1 MKNSVNVLGTEYK
14 IDFVKI
20 SECDELKE
28 NRWCGS
34 CNKSTHRILVGDPTE
49 EEYFG
54 KLTEEEQTHC
64 IKQTLRH
71 EIVHA
76 FFNESGL
83 QESCLQYNNGWAVN
97 EEMVDWI
104 AIQFPKM
111 QKAFEEVGCL

>member
-28 NRWCGS
+28 NHWCGS
-34 CNKSTHRILVGDPTE
+34 CNKITHRILVGDPTE

-76 FFNESGL
+76 FFNEFHHSTHINIL
-83 QESCLQYNNGWAVN
+83 VTNDFIV
-97 EEMVDWI
+97 VI
-104 AIQFPKM
+104 
-111 QKAFEEVGCL
+111 